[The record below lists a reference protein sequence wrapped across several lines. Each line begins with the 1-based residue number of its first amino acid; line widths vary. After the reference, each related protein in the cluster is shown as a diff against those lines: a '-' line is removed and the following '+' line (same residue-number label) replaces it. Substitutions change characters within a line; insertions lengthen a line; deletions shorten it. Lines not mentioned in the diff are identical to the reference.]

1 MKKILVTGAAGFL
14 GSHLVDALL
23 RARHEVVAVD
33 NLSQGS
39 LRNLELAQKS
49 SNFQF
54 HKLDVCDLD
63 ALRSVARGVEV
74 VAHLAAYKIPR
85 YGKAMDTLLINS
97 QGSHNVLQVASDL
110 GAKVLVTST
119 SDVYGKNP
127 SVPFSETSDSVIG
140 TSTVARWGYAVSKL
154 FDEHLAFAFA
164 DDCKIP
170 VTIIRVFGSYG
181 PRHHLS
187 WWGGPQSVFIDSV
200 LRGEV
205 IPIHGDGLQTRS
217 FTFVSD
223 TVAGIQAAIENDAA
237 NGEIFNIGST
247 HEISILELARVI
259 HRLSGVPGELQLE
272 FVPYEKISSGRSY
285 EDVRRRVPD
294 VRKAERLL
302 GFKARVELENGLART
317 IEWQRAFRAAER
329 DCVVAPR

>member
-1 MKKILVTGAAGFL
+1 MKKVLVTGAAGFL

-23 RARHEVVAVD
+23 GAGHQVVAVD

-39 LRNLELAQKS
+39 LRNLELAQKDP
-49 SNFQF
+49 NFQF

-63 ALRSVARGVEV
+63 TLRNVASGAEV
-74 VAHLAAYKIPR
+74 IAHLAAYKIPR

-97 QGSHNVLQVASDL
+97 QGSHNVLQVASEL
-110 GAKVLVTST
+110 KAKFLVTST

-140 TSTVARWGYAVSKL
+140 TSTVARWGYAISKL

-170 VTIIRVFGSYG
+170 VVIIRVFGSYG

-187 WWGGPQSVFIDSV
+187 WWGGPQSVFIDSI
-200 LRGEV
+200 LKGEV
-205 IPIHGDGLQTRS
+205 IPIHGDGKQTRS
-217 FTFVSD
+217 FTFVTD
-223 TVAGIQAAIENDAA
+223 TVAGILAAIENDAA
-237 NGEIFNIGST
+237 NGEILNIGST
-247 HEISILELARVI
+247 REISILELARVI
-259 HRLSGVPGELQLE
+259 HRLSAVPGELKLE

-294 VRKAERLL
+294 VSKAERIL
-302 GFKARVELENGLART
+302 GFKARVSLEDGLSRT
-317 IEWQRAFRAAER
+317 IGWQRGFRAAEP
-329 DCVVAPR
+329 DCVATTR

>member
-23 RARHEVVAVD
+23 GSGHQVIAVD
-33 NLSQGS
+33 NLSQGL
-39 LRNLELAQKS
+39 LRNLELAAKNP
-49 SNFQF
+49 NFQF
-54 HKLDVCDLD
+54 HKLDVCDQG

-74 VAHLAAYKIPR
+74 IAHLAAYKIPR

-97 QGSHNVLQVASDL
+97 QGSHNVLQVASEL
-110 GAKVLVTST
+110 GAKFLVTST

-170 VTIIRVFGSYG
+170 VVIIRVFGSYG

-187 WWGGPQSVFIDSV
+187 WWGGPQSVFIDNI
-200 LRGEV
+200 LKGEV

-217 FTFVSD
+217 FTYVSD
-223 TVAGIQAAIENDAA
+223 TIAGIRAAIENDAA

-247 HEISILELARVI
+247 HEISIFELARVL
-259 HRLSGVPGELQLE
+259 HRLSGMTDELKLE

-294 VRKAERLL
+294 IRKAERLL
-302 GFKARVELENGLART
+302 GFKPVVKLEEGLART
-317 IEWQRAFRAAER
+317 IEWQRALRSAER
-329 DCVVAPR
+329 DCVVAPQ